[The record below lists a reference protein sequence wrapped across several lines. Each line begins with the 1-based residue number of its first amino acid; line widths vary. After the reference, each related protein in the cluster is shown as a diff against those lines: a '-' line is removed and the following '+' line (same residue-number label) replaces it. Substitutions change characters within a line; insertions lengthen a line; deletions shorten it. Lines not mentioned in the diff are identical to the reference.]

1 MCFLGRAKDAKFIII
16 IFCVCPNKTIIIIMN
31 ETKGTLQKQ
40 KQNRANKEE
49 AVDCKT
55 ATKVA

>member
-1 MCFLGRAKDAKFIII
+1 MQSLLLLLF
-16 IFCVCPNKTIIIIMN
+16 FCVCPNKTIIIIMN
-31 ETKGTLQKQ
+31 ETKSTLQKQ
-40 KQNRANKEE
+40 KQNRANKED

>member
-1 MCFLGRAKDAKFIII
+1 
-16 IFCVCPNKTIIIIMN
+16 MN
-31 ETKGTLQKQ
+31 ETKSTLQ

-49 AVDCKT
+49 VVNCKT